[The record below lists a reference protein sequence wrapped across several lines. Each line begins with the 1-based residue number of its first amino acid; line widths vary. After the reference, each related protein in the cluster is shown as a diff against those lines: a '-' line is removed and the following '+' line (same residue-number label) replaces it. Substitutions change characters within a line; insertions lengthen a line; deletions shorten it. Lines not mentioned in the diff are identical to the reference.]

1 VDVAR
6 NGFKTVLGGRPIRDI
21 ARDVVRI
28 ARDGL
33 QRRAVAGN
41 HDPDERGYLTTLQQ
55 LAEAGRTPAEE
66 LLDAY
71 ETRWNRSVDPLF
83 AEYAY

>member
-1 VDVAR
+1 M
-6 NGFKTVLGGRPIRDI
+6 IQDI
-21 ARDVVRI
+21 ACDVVRI

-33 QRRAVAGN
+33 ERRAVAGN

-55 LAEAGRTPAEE
+55 QAESGLTPAED

-71 ETRWNRSVDPLF
+71 STRWNENVDLLF
-83 AEYAY
+83 DEYAY

>member
-1 VDVAR
+1 
-6 NGFKTVLGGRPIRDI
+6 
-21 ARDVVRI
+21 
-28 ARDGL
+28 L

-55 LAEAGRTPAEE
+55 HVETGRTPAED

-71 ETRWNRSVDPLF
+71 ATRWEGNVDPLF
-83 AEYAY
+83 EEYAY